1 MLITGRRTFVR
12 VPPLVRRCA
21 RGTIPAGSCGVLA
34 VPRYSGRRGTGI
46 SAKGGESG
54 ISLAGPYVDADS
66 AGRSEGSDA
75 TDARSIGRRT
85 AVAMVGVSASSDAR
99 SSAVMMICPV
109 LGITELPG
117 PCVLLGDDKSKGGSL
132 V

>member
-1 MLITGRRTFVR
+1 M
-12 VPPLVRRCA
+12 RRCA
-21 RGTIPAGSCGVLA
+21 RGTIPAGSCGALDPFA
-34 VPRYSGRRGTGI
+34 VPRYSGRRGIGI

-66 AGRSEGSDA
+66 PGRSDGSDA

-99 SSAVMMICPV
+99 SSAVIMICPV
-109 LGITELPG
+109 LSIIELSG
-117 PCVLLGDDKSKGGSL
+117 PCVLLGDDKSEAYLL
-132 V
+132 VQ